1 MCQISIITVN
11 LNNKSGLERTINSV
25 INQKEKLYEF
35 IVIDGDS
42 TDGSK
47 ELLEKYSKQ
56 IDYWVSEKDN
66 GIYNAMN
73 KGIRNANG
81 DYLLF
86 LNSGDFLVDNKEIV
100 NNIISQIDNQDII
113 TFNGNILHENLSY
126 KSIRKHITNISLSY
140 VYERG
145 FKHQSTLI
153 KKSLF
158 TELGLYD
165 ESFKVAGDYEFWIRA
180 FTKKTIKYENFD
192 FEISNFVL
200 GGVSQNSNWYKEHR
214 KIEDLHLKNFLLD
227 LEELN
232 KLRYLN
238 KLRFLIPISKW
249 VTKILK

>member
-1 MCQISIITVN
+1 MYQLSIITIN
-11 LNNKSGLERTINSV
+11 LNDKVGLKRTIDSV
-25 INQKEKLYEF
+25 INQKEKFFEF

-47 ELLEKYSKQ
+47 ELLKKHAKHL
-56 IDYWVSEKDN
+56 DYWISEKDK

-86 LNSGDFLVDNKEIV
+86 LNSGDFLLDDREIV
-100 NNIISQIDNQDII
+100 NKAIRKIKNQDII
-113 TFNGNILHENLSY
+113 TFNANILNENLSH
-126 KSIRKHITNISLSY
+126 KSIRKHTSNISLSY
-140 VYERG
+140 VYEKG

-158 TELGLYD
+158 KELGLYD
-165 ESFKVAGDYEFWIRA
+165 ESFKIAGDYEFWIRA
-180 FTKKTIKYENFD
+180 FTKKAINYENFD

-200 GGVSQNSNWYKEHR
+200 GGVSQNSNWYKEHKR
-214 KIEDLHLKNFLLD
+214 IENLHLKNFLLD
-227 LEELN
+227 LKELAH
-232 KLRYLN
+232 LRYLN

-249 VTKILK
+249 MTKILK